1 MKGEINKMYAIIK
14 DRGKQY
20 KVRAGEHHLID
31 LKANAQIGEILEFND
46 ILVCSNEEGNTTI
59 GTTANKNAK
68 VIAEVEGLKKGVK
81 SMTIKFR
88 RRKESMTRRGH
99 REKYTK
105 IKIKEILCS

>member
-1 MKGEINKMYAIIK
+1 MYAIIK

-20 KVRAGEHHLID
+20 KVRAGERHLID
-31 LKANAQIGEILEFND
+31 LKADAQVGETLEFGD
-46 ILVCSNEEGNTTI
+46 VLVCSDEAGDTTF

-68 VIAEVEGLKKGVK
+68 VIAEVEGVKKGVK

-88 RRKESMTRRGH
+88 RRKESLTRRGH

-105 IKIKEILCS
+105 IKIKEIRLN